1 MTTEHLPDDGHL
13 PKSVAKH
20 SRWVV
25 VWSPKLVAAS
35 DLEGIKIVR
44 KNENKEK
51 RKDREEGTE
60 RKQRERRTIEK
71 KAKRKET
78 GEKKRKEKRNDRSG
92 TALKQT
98 KRKKRRKTGTKGG
111 RKTTNQTKA
120 Q

>member
-1 MTTEHLPDDGHL
+1 MATEHLPDDGHL

-71 KAKRKET
+71 KAKRKENRRK
-78 GEKKRKEKRNDRSG
+78 EKKRK
-92 TALKQT
+92 
-98 KRKKRRKTGTKGG
+98 RK
-111 RKTTNQTKA
+111 
-120 Q
+120 